1 MAALALG
8 LGYKSSPTRGLTGA
22 FPMKKLSILFA
33 ALFVVLSGEAFG
45 FDRST
50 ETSAQI
56 YFSIPFGGQTVADA
70 TPRLGLS
77 AGTGRDFVGYTGHN
91 DNFGTYSSTSAL
103 SGDPF
108 TVARES
114 LDFRLGIDGTTSLY
128 LNGSNVDEQIKGL
141 RLTQDELEE
150 GWLIPLGVV
159 AVTIMIFAVAKS
171 VK

>member
-1 MAALALG
+1 M
-8 LGYKSSPTRGLTGA
+8 
-22 FPMKKLSILFA
+22 
-33 ALFVVLSGEAFG
+33 
-45 FDRST
+45 
-50 ETSAQI
+50 
-56 YFSIPFGGQTVADA
+56 ADA

-114 LDFRLGIDGTTSLY
+114 FDFRLGIDGTTSLY

-141 RLTQDELEE
+141 RLTQDELETLD
-150 GWLIPLGVV
+150 GALPAGAAAGTRYPAGGMKWLKL
-159 AVTIMIFAVAKS
+159 
-171 VK
+171 

>member
-1 MAALALG
+1 M
-8 LGYKSSPTRGLTGA
+8 
-22 FPMKKLSILFA
+22 
-33 ALFVVLSGEAFG
+33 
-45 FDRST
+45 
-50 ETSAQI
+50 
-56 YFSIPFGGQTVADA
+56 ADA

-91 DNFGTYSSTSAL
+91 DNCGTYSSTSAL

-114 LDFRLGIDGTTSLY
+114 FDFRLGIDGTTSLY

-141 RLTQDELEE
+141 RMTQDELEE